1 MSMNDDILVEL
12 RAQTS
17 WLRLLGLQTL
27 RPALQD
33 LLKSDKQKLAY
44 EYSDGSRT
52 TRQVAEMT
60 GVGAGTVSRWW
71 TEWLAIG
78 VCAESPGHPG
88 RAKHLASLSDLGI
101 PTPGKSPASKAIE
114 EAAE

>member
-1 MSMNDDILVEL
+1 MSTNDEIVAEL

-27 RPALQD
+27 RPTLQEI
-33 LLKSDKQKLAY
+33 LKSDKQRLAY
-44 EYSDGSRT
+44 EYSDGSKT
-52 TRQVAEMT
+52 TRQVAEASGT
-60 GVGAGTVSRWW
+60 GAGTVSRWW

-78 VCAESPGHPG
+78 VCVEAPGHSG
-88 RAKHLASLSDLGI
+88 RARHLASLTDLGLSI
-101 PTPGKSPASKAIE
+101 PGKGSTNKAND